1 MRFRTSPGIYFTLF
15 LCLSVG
21 AEEESL
27 HWSYQPLSKPEPP
40 VVENREWVRNEI
52 DAFVLA
58 KLEAQDLKPTREASR
73 ETLIRRATLGLL
85 GLPPTIEEVDAF
97 LADDS
102 PQAYERLIDRL
113 LDSPHYGERWG
124 RHWLDVARYIQGT
137 IKVDGID
144 QIDLAAP
151 YRDYVVRAFNQD
163 KPYDQFLTE
172 QVAGDLLPKSTDP
185 TQNLDQKVAP
195 AFLAIGPWFDEC
207 TDPNKLRLD
216 IIDEQISTLTKAVL
230 GLDFACARCHDHKFD
245 PIPTRDYYAL
255 AGIFR
260 STRITSRFSEAW
272 RDGRPR
278 LTQPLG
284 NESTVAQTGMVEKQ
298 LAEREAERWQL
309 LKQERSELM
318 ARVSPLE
325 STYQSAL
332 SGLETPITVSFEAE
346 AYAGQRNLREYSEAG
361 ESYLGSRKRQ
371 DQWAK
376 YYVEVPEAGEYELF
390 VRYAAAEPLS
400 TNVEINGKL
409 RGEAAIRAS
418 TGGWEEKHQA
428 WRPAGRYEF
437 HRGKNLI
444 RLLAQR
450 HEWFPKLD
458 RLKLV
463 RAESIPASVADE
475 LDPVVLEFRH
485 RHPDSWPPT
494 VAEVELLIPA
504 SGHQKELDSEIL
516 ALRETLQ
523 NQIIALA
530 VSESEARDLPVH
542 IGGQVYQTEDEV
554 VPRGVPTLGGL
565 ESSPVPE
572 LESGRRQLAEW
583 FTDPENPLTARVM
596 VNRIWHW
603 HFGRGIVATTSE
615 FGILGAEPS
624 HPELLDWLALKL
636 IEKGWSMKTLHR
648 EIMTSA
654 TYRLGA
660 ESVERNVLIDPDN
673 RLHWQ
678 FPRHRLEAEAIYDS
692 MLVASGVL
700 PRQAPGTS
708 LDFSQ
713 SKDRALYILTSG
725 RSPMGLGLEIRKMFP
740 LFGFD
745 ESGVPMSERSKSETP
760 AQALFWLNNPL
771 PKHYAEQ
778 FADRLL
784 GMEELSEEE
793 RATAAFRIA
802 LSETPTAGT
811 VSKTLAYLND
821 LRSSENL
828 SDRDAWARVC
838 LGIFSSESF
847 RFQE

>member
-1 MRFRTSPGIYFTLF
+1 M
-15 LCLSVG
+15 G
-21 AEEESL
+21 AEETES
-27 HWSYQPLSKPEPP
+27 HWAYRPLSKPVLPA
-40 VVENREWVRNEI
+40 VEDGNWAENEI
-52 DAFVLA
+52 DRFILA
-58 KLEAQDLKPTREASR
+58 KLELEDLKPVKLASR
-73 ETLIRRATLGLL
+73 EELIRRATLGLI
-85 GLPPTIEEVDAF
+85 GLPPTIEEMDAF
-97 LADDS
+97 LTESS

-172 QVAGDLLPKSTDP
+172 QIAGDLLPESEDP
-185 TQNLDQKVAP
+185 IQTLDQRVAP

-284 NESTVAQTGMVEKQ
+284 NEDRIAQSGAIRQQ
-298 LAEREAERWQL
+298 LAERMEDRWNYLKEQRERL
-309 LKQERSELM
+309 LM
-318 ARVSPLE
+318 GVSLLE
-325 STYQSAL
+325 SGYQEAL
-332 SGLETPITVSFEAE
+332 AGFHEPIRVSFEAE
-346 AYAGQRNLREYSEAG
+346 EYAGQRNLREFPNDDGQYIG
-361 ESYLGSRKRQ
+361 TRKRQ

-390 VRYAAAEPLS
+390 VRYAAAEPVS

-409 RGEAAIRAS
+409 KGEAAIYGS
-418 TGGWEEKHQA
+418 TGGWEEAHQA
-428 WRPAGRYEF
+428 WKSAGSYQL

-444 RLLAQR
+444 RFLAQR
-450 HEWFPKLD
+450 HEWFPKMD
-458 RLKLV
+458 RLMLV
-463 RAESIPASVADE
+463 RSGERPGSASPD
-475 LDPVVLEFRH
+475 LDPTILEFRH
-485 RHPDSWPPT
+485 THPDSWPPT
-494 VAEVELLIPA
+494 IAETEQLIARP
-504 SGHQKELDSEIL
+504 SQLEELDRQIHE
-516 ALRETLQ
+516 LRGVLQ
-523 NQIIALA
+523 DQVIALA
-530 VSESEARDLPVH
+530 VSEDQPQDLPVH
-542 IGGQVYQTEDEV
+542 IGGQVYQTEEAL
-554 VPRGVPTLGGL
+554 VPRGVPSLGGVGTL
-565 ESSPVPE
+565 PIPSS
-572 LESGRRQLAEW
+572 ESGRQELAAW
-583 FTDPENPLTARVM
+583 FTHPKNPLTARVL
-596 VNRIWHW
+596 VNRVWHW
-603 HFGRGIVATTSE
+603 HFGRGIVTTTSE
-615 FGILGAEPS
+615 FGLLGAEPS
-624 HPELLDWLALKL
+624 HPELLDWLAFQFV
-636 IEKGWSMKTLHR
+636 EDGWSMKKLHR
-648 EIMTSA
+648 LITTSA
-654 TYRLGA
+654 TYRLSSQR
-660 ESVERNVLIDPDN
+660 EERNALVDPDN
-673 RLHWQ
+673 QFHWQ
-678 FPRHRLEAEAIYDS
+678 FPRHRLEAEVIYDS

-700 PRQAPGTS
+700 PRQPSGS
-708 LDFSQ
+708 QLDFDL

-725 RSPMGLGLEIRKMFP
+725 RSPLGLGLEIRKMFP

-760 AQALFWLNNPL
+760 AQALFWLNNSL

-784 GMEELSEEE
+784 AMTALNDEE

-802 LSETPTAGT
+802 LGKSSRTSTIGKT
-811 VSKTLAYLND
+811 VAYLNH
-821 LRSSENL
+821 LRTSENL

-838 LGIFSSESF
+838 LGIFSSEKF